1 MKCQGKIKNKNRY
14 DNRLMLGLLFFQKM
28 CIENEICKKQ
38 VYDCN
43 INKIKWLLTENSKQK
58 VLLEDSFSR
67 DDSGASPFFHEVN
80 TIKFRNTSAK
90 A

>member
-1 MKCQGKIKNKNRY
+1 MKCQSKIKNKNRY

-43 INKIKWLLTENSKQK
+43 INKIKWLLTESSKQK
-58 VLLEDSFSR
+58 VLPEDSFSR
-67 DDSGASPFFHEVN
+67 DDSGASPFM
-80 TIKFRNTSAK
+80 R
-90 A
+90 